1 MNQLEGIEK
10 RDGRDEIEAI
20 GTDNK
25 ELDINKSRREARI
38 EEAKENEVRFRMK
51 KENTKDS
58 LSRQKF
64 EDGK

>member
-25 ELDINKSRREARI
+25 ELDINKSRRETRI

-51 KENTKDS
+51 KENIKDS

>member
-20 GTDNK
+20 WTDNK
-25 ELDINKSRREARI
+25 ELDINKSWRETRI
-38 EEAKENEVRFRMK
+38 EEAKENELRFRMK

>member
-25 ELDINKSRREARI
+25 ELDINKSRRETSI